1 MINHDPMKNQH
12 AGNSIQP
19 DDRFL
24 WDNLR
29 QGNKEAFEVI
39 YRKHVNHLFNYGVHV
54 FMDHALV
61 EDAIQDV
68 FLYIWKKHASLGETD
83 SIRFYLCRSLKREIV
98 RKLKSGS
105 RPVSSAIPEQ
115 QAYDS
120 VETEMISRQIT
131 EQNEAVLSRAIESL
145 PQRQREIIVH
155 RFYGNLSAEEI
166 SSRMSLSI
174 DSTYTLLSRAVREL
188 RKNIRPAL
196 IVIAMVVSAPIF
208 TS

>member
-1 MINHDPMKNQH
+1 MEYHDPVNNRH
-12 AGNSIQP
+12 TGNSIPP

-54 FMDHALV
+54 FMDKALV

-68 FLYIWKKHASLGETD
+68 FLYIWKRHAFLGETD
-83 SIRFYLCRSLKREIV
+83 SVRFYLSRCLKREIV
-98 RKLKSGS
+98 RKLKLST
-105 RPVSSAIPEQ
+105 RTSSAGSNDEDQ
-115 QAYDS
+115 LCDS
-120 VETEMISRQIT
+120 VETEIISRQLA
-131 EQNEAVLSRAIESL
+131 EQHEATLSNAIEGL
-145 PQRQREIIVH
+145 PLRQREIIIH

-166 SSRMSLSI
+166 SSKMSLSI

-188 RKNIRPAL
+188 RKNIQRIGIL
-196 IVIAMVVSAPIF
+196 IVTVLF
-208 TS
+208 L

>member
-1 MINHDPMKNQH
+1 MIDHDPISNHH
-12 AGNSIQP
+12 AGDSIPP

-39 YRKHVNHLFNYGVHV
+39 YRKYVNHLFNYGVHV
-54 FMDHALV
+54 FMDRALV

-68 FLYIWKKHASLGETD
+68 FLYVWRKHASLGETD

-98 RKLKSGS
+98 RKLKSEN
-105 RPVSSAIPEQ
+105 RFVSSVLVEKQ
-115 QAYDS
+115 TYDS
-120 VETEMISRQIT
+120 VETDIISRQVT

-166 SSRMSLSI
+166 SSKMSLSI

-188 RKNIRPAL
+188 RKNIRPTCVS
-196 IVIAMVVSAPIF
+196 IIAVACLSIF
-208 TS
+208 VG